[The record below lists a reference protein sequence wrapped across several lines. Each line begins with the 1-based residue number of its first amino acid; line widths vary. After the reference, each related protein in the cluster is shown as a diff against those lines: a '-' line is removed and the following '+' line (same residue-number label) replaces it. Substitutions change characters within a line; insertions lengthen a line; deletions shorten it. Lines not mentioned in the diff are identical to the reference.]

1 MKKDYDSSIQA
12 YTAIKKNE
20 NNQLL
25 KQVDVIKNWKL
36 GNIYA
41 YVESMREMNY
51 QPNQTLYTIGDPS
64 ETVYIVKRGRIQLE
78 IFFVVKTSVELPS
91 NNKNYTTK
99 KCNQVIGRVVRTI
112 GRG

>member
-1 MKKDYDSSIQA
+1 M
-12 YTAIKKNE
+12 
-20 NNQLL
+20 
-25 KQVDVIKNWKL
+25 DVIKNWKL

-51 QPNQTLYTIGDPS
+51 QPGQTLYTVGDPS

-78 IFFVVKTSVELPS
+78 IFFMIKTSVELPKDS
-91 NNKNYTTK
+91 KHYTTK
-99 KCNQVIGRVVRTI
+99 KNHQVIGRVVRTI